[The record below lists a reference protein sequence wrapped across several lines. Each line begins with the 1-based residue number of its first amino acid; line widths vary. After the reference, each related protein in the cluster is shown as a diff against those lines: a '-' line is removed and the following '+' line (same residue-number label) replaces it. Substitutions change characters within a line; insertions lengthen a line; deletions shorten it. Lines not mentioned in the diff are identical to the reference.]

1 MICRFSLILGQLQ
14 LPLLVHGGSSH
25 NQINMTLEII
35 KSVPLTS
42 LYISLAKSM
51 GGVEPVHFC
60 LGLSALFC
68 KPTDTI
74 LTSPAE
80 RELSLPVPLVSY
92 FRDSCCLEIY
102 IYIYQQQVQ
111 PRAGARYRT
120 DLCLS
125 SLPTPS
131 NIWCVGGIRLKR
143 TSSEK
148 NKIIT
153 KGSML

>member
-1 MICRFSLILGQLQ
+1 LILGQLQ

-25 NQINMTLEII
+25 DQINMTLEII

-102 IYIYQQQVQ
+102 IYINNRSSLGQVQ
-111 PRAGARYRT
+111 DTEQISVFPLYQHP
-120 DLCLS
+120 
-125 SLPTPS
+125 PTYGV
-131 NIWCVGGIRLKR
+131 WVELG
-143 TSSEK
+143 
-148 NKIIT
+148 
-153 KGSML
+153 